1 MVGDQPDHV
10 EPTTEPV
17 AGDAF
22 GQLLLAQY
30 AELQEPQFELVER
43 DDGFLGVTEARAYFS
58 QREQLGPLEAEA
70 CQEAT
75 GRVLD
80 VGCGAGR
87 HSLVMMAR
95 GLPVTGLEPSPGA
108 AEVARDRGVTVIDG
122 RLDQMSGGQY
132 DTIVMLGNNLSLL
145 AGPDVAG
152 DLLVRLAD
160 CAAPGAVLLGQTI
173 DPYSTAD
180 PVHLAYHQ
188 WNRDRDRRGGQLRIR
203 VRFRHLATEW
213 FDYWFLTVDELARVV
228 EPTPWTLTDVAR
240 SGPGYLARL
249 TLE

>member
-108 AEVARDRGVTVIDG
+108 AEVARVRGVTVIDG

-145 AGPDVAG
+145 AAPAWPEISLFDWLTARHPVPSSWGRRSTRTPLPTRSISPTTSGIVTGTVAVASCG
-152 DLLVRLAD
+152 SGYGFAIW
-160 CAAPGAVLLGQTI
+160 PPSG
-173 DPYSTAD
+173 STTGSS
-180 PVHLAYHQ
+180 Q
-188 WNRDRDRRGGQLRIR
+188 WMNSRESSSRRGGLSRMLP
-203 VRFRHLATEW
+203 V
-213 FDYWFLTVDELARVV
+213 
-228 EPTPWTLTDVAR
+228 P
-240 SGPGYLARL
+240 GPAIWPD
-249 TLE
+249 

>member
-1 MVGDQPDHV
+1 MVGDKADQM

-17 AGDAF
+17 TGDAF

-30 AELQEPQFELVER
+30 AELREPQYELVER
-43 DDGFLGVTEARAYFS
+43 DDGFLGVTDARAYFWPS
-58 QREQLGPLEAEA
+58 DQLDPLEAGA

-75 GRVLD
+75 GEVLD

-95 GLPVTGLEPSPGA
+95 GLHVTGLEPSPGA
-108 AEVARDRGVTVIDG
+108 ARVARDRGVSVIDG
-122 RLDQMSGGQY
+122 RLDQLSDGHY
-132 DTIVMLGNNLSLL
+132 DTIAMLGNNLSLL

-152 DLLVRLAD
+152 DLLDQLAG

-173 DPYSTAD
+173 DPYASTD

-188 WNRDRDRRGGQLRIR
+188 RNRDSGRRAGQLRIR
-203 VRFRHLATEW
+203 VRFQNLATEW

-228 EPTPWTLTDVAR
+228 GPTPWTLTDVTR
-240 SGPGYLARL
+240 SRTGYLARL
-249 TLE
+249 SLA